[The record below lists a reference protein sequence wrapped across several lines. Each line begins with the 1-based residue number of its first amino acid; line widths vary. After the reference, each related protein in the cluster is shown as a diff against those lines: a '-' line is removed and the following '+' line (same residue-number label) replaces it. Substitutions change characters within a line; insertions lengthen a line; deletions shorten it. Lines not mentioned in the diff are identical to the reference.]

1 MFRVKLKALNR
12 RHGVLEFW
20 QVAQAFMSDLSNFYI
35 LHDSYVCLL
44 MKSSSTMKSLRKLRL
59 S

>member
-1 MFRVKLKALNR
+1 MDR
-12 RHGVLEFW
+12 VLEFW
-20 QVAQAFMSDLSNFYI
+20 QVTQAFMSGLSYFYI

-44 MKSSSTMKSLRKLRL
+44 MKSSSKMESLRKLRL